1 MAVGLFAILFLDFKW
16 LKTPLKGR
24 ARSILYNIRYSFS
37 LVLIHLVLRLIR
49 G

>member
-24 ARSILYNIRYSFS
+24 ARSILYNVGILFP
-37 LVLIHLVLRLIR
+37 
-49 G
+49 